1 MTESKII
8 KSIVYVN
15 LICLNVP
22 YPPSTPSLK
31 QRILTNFLD
40 FQTLRRNGLKTS
52 YPLFFLADS
61 KYIDN

>member
-22 YPPSTPSLK
+22 YPPVHP
-31 QRILTNFLD
+31 F
-40 FQTLRRNGLKTS
+40 LKTKDTNK
-52 YPLFFLADS
+52 FLGFS
-61 KYIDN
+61 NITKKWVKNIVSLVFLG